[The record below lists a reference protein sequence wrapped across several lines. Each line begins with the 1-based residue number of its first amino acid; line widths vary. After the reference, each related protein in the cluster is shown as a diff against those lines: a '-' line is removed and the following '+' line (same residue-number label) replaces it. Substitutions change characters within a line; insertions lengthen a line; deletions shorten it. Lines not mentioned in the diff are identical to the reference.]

1 MVKHIVM
8 WRLHDEVDGVSKS
21 ERCHEIKSALEALQD
36 EIPGLLRI
44 EVGIDFD
51 GSDQAADIV
60 LYSELESRDA
70 LAAYQTHP
78 LHQAVVP
85 LVKRAAK
92 ERTVVDYEV

>member
-8 WRLHDEVDGVSKS
+8 WRLHDEVDGVGKDDAAAQ
-21 ERCHEIKSALEALQD
+21 IKSALEALSGK
-36 EIPGLLRI
+36 IAGLNHI

-51 GSDQAADIV
+51 RGVQAADIV

-70 LAAYQTHP
+70 LAAYQAHP

-85 LVKRAAK
+85 LVKKYAR
-92 ERTVVDYEV
+92 ERIVVDYDI